1 MQSNNWFNRFKYI
14 QRKRVFWL
22 IMLLTIFHHTSFAQ
36 KDPQLREALSIMT
49 KASISGDIEGIISQ
63 TSPRIIESMGGID
76 QATKLTK
83 ELYSS
88 LIKYGVKIDS
98 TINYVDIDVSKIDGI
113 AYCFIPQVLVMSMPE
128 KGKMAITSAYLL
140 ALKEDETKKWTF
152 INFNKMDQEKINLF
166 LPEFNGKISLPPGL
180 EKKTLVV
187 KKEEVAKTVDH
198 LMKLIDESVK
208 ENK

>member
-1 MQSNNWFNRFKYI
+1 MQNNNWFQFKKI
-14 QRKRVFWL
+14 RPKRIFLL
-22 IMLLTIFHHTSFAQ
+22 ITLLTIFHHISSAQ

-49 KASISGDIEGIISQ
+49 KASISGDIEGILSQ

-76 QATKLTK
+76 QATKMTK

-98 TINYVDIDVSKIDGI
+98 VINYVDMDVSKINGI
-113 AYCFIPQVLVMSMPE
+113 AYCFIPQVLVMSMSE
-128 KGKMAITSAYLL
+128 KDNMAITSANLL

-152 INFNKMDQEKINLF
+152 FNFNKMDQEKINMF
-166 LPEFNGKISLPPGL
+166 IPEFNGKISLPPGL

-187 KKEEVAKTVDH
+187 KKEEVAKTVDQ

-208 ENK
+208 KHK

>member
-1 MQSNNWFNRFKYI
+1 MQNNNWFQFKKKLP
-14 QRKRVFWL
+14 KRIFLL
-22 IMLLTIFHHTSFAQ
+22 ITLLTIFHHISSAQ

-49 KASISGDIEGIISQ
+49 KASISGDIEGILSQ

-98 TINYVDIDVSKIDGI
+98 VINYVDMDVSRIDRI
-113 AYCFIPQVLVMSMPE
+113 AYCFIPQVLVMSTSE
-128 KGKMAITSAYLL
+128 KGNMAITSANLL

-152 INFNKMDQEKINLF
+152 FNLNKMDQEKINMF
-166 LPEFNGKISLPPGL
+166 IPEFNGKISLPQSL
-180 EKKTLVV
+180 EKKILVV
-187 KKEEVAKTVDH
+187 KKEEVAKTVDQ

-208 ENK
+208 KHK

>member
-1 MQSNNWFNRFKYI
+1 MQSNNWFNQFKNI
-14 QRKRVFWL
+14 QRKGAFLL
-22 IMLLTIFHHTSFAQ
+22 ITLLTIFHHTSFAQ
-36 KDPQLREALSIMT
+36 NDPQLREALSIMT
-49 KASISGDIEGIISQ
+49 KASISGDIEGILGQ

-88 LIKYGVKIDS
+88 LIKYGIKVDS
-98 TINYVDIDVSKIDGI
+98 IINYDDMDVSKIDGI

-152 INFNKMDQEKINLF
+152 INLNKMDQENINLF
-166 LPEFNGKISLPPGL
+166 VPEFNGKISLPPSL

-187 KKEEVAKTVDH
+187 QKEEVAKTVDH

-208 ENK
+208 KY

>member
-1 MQSNNWFNRFKYI
+1 MQSDNWLNQFKNI
-14 QRKRVFWL
+14 QRKRIFLL
-22 IMLLTIFHHTSFAQ
+22 ITLIAIFHNTSSAQ

-49 KASISGDIEGIISQ
+49 KASISGDIEGILSQ

-88 LIKYGVKIDS
+88 LIKYGIKIDS
-98 TINYVDIDVSKIDGI
+98 MINYVDMDVSKIDGI

-128 KGKMAITSAYLL
+128 KDKMAITSANLL
-140 ALKEDETKKWTF
+140 ALKEDETEKWTF
-152 INFNKMDQEKINLF
+152 FNFNKMDQEKINLF

-187 KKEEVAKTVDH
+187 QKEEVAKTVDH
-198 LMKLIDESVK
+198 LMKLIGESIK
-208 ENK
+208 KH